1 MQRLRTPPLF
11 QLLLY
16 VLNQFLAL
24 YVDGILGVEQLAAFG
39 VPRLL
44 QRLDNFLGRQFGKGV
59 YV

>member
-1 MQRLRTPPLF
+1 LL

-24 YVDGILGVEQLAAFG
+24 GVDGILGIEQLAAFG

-44 QRLDNFLGRQFGKGV
+44 QGLDNFLSRQFV
-59 YV
+59 LQRL